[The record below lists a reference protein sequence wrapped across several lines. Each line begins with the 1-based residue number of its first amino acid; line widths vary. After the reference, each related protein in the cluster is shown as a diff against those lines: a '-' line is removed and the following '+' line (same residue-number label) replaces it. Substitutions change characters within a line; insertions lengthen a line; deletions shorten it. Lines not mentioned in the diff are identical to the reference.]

1 MTKKEIE
8 IKNKLEFILN
18 QFKGSDEN
26 ISELDHSLEK
36 IEKIL
41 YVVRDISTKT
51 DLLSLNASI
60 EAVRAGQSG
69 KGFAV
74 VADEVARLAEKTQE
88 SISEIENA
96 VDLFKE
102 EFHGLKKSILQTK
115 SIVKDLNE
123 FVETPREETTL
134 SP

>member
-1 MTKKEIE
+1 MSMDDD
-8 IKNKLEFILN
+8 KNKETISNILSH
-18 QFKGSDEN
+18 FKNSDEN
-26 ISELDHSLEK
+26 ISELNSCLDK

-69 KGFAV
+69 KGFSV

-88 SISEIENA
+88 SISEIESA
-96 VDLFKE
+96 VDIFKD
-102 EFHGLKKSILQTK
+102 EFEQLKKSFNKTK
-115 SIVKDLNE
+115 ELVGKLDS
-123 FVETPREETTL
+123 
-134 SP
+134 

>member
-1 MTKKEIE
+1 MTGQPQQPFQQ
-8 IKNKLEFILN
+8 LLT
-18 QFKGSDEN
+18 QFKSSDDH
-26 ISELDHSLEK
+26 ISELNQSLEK

-88 SISEIENA
+88 SISEIESA
-96 VDLFKE
+96 FDLFKE
-102 EFHGLKKSILQTK
+102 EFSGLKNSLDKTKGLFREINENCAHKSK
-115 SIVKDLNE
+115 
-123 FVETPREETTL
+123 EEQGYH
-134 SP
+134 SNQ